1 MIKYKK
7 TLSSFNKK
15 MANYNRKILVQLSSD
30 LGTNKKNKSK
40 QMNKILSNPNDEKL
54 TAELIEQA
62 SNSSDQYLKNRND
75 RITALNDKILE
86 MTKSYAN
93 TLVISQKNIAE
104 EKKTDL
110 IKCYNLMLHKNFTD
124 VLEAEYPISLTL
136 MAVENIITKD
146 KTKSLTQYEQNIY
159 NPFGLKNRTKLNG
172 TVKKMIEAPKG
183 CIL

>member
-1 MIKYKK
+1 
-7 TLSSFNKK
+7 

-40 QMNKILSNPNDEKL
+40 KLSIQNDEKV
-54 TAELIEQA
+54 TNELIESA

-75 RITALNDKILE
+75 RMTELNDKMLA
-86 MTKSYAN
+86 MTKNYAD
-93 TLVISQKNIAE
+93 TIILTQKNIVE
-104 EKKTDL
+104 NKKNEL
-110 IKCYNLMLHKNFTD
+110 VKCYNLMLHKNFTD

-136 MAVENIITKD
+136 IAMENIITKD

-159 NPFGLKNRTKLNG
+159 NPFGLKSRMKLNG